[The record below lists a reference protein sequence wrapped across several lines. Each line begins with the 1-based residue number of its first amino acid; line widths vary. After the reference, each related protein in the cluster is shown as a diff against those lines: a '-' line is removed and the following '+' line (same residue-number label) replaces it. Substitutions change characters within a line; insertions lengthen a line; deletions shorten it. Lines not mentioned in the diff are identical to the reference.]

1 MALFR
6 PKLAVCPLTVHA
18 ASQISAERWFAQ
30 AAAWRLASTNQ
41 WQTAAHCTQPEPRV
55 FLVGSQKTLE
65 SLLPRANRLSGAFR
79 TMAKPW
85 QRGDSERYQN
95 RS

>member
-1 MALFR
+1 VIGAGC
-6 PKLAVCPLTVHA
+6 LATVHA

-41 WQTAAHCTQPEPRV
+41 WQTAAHCTQPEPRI

-65 SLLPRANRLSGAFR
+65 SSCSTRKLSSAIWNAKRLV
-79 TMAKPW
+79 AKPALPF
-85 QRGDSERYQN
+85 RFRPF
-95 RS
+95 